1 LRLTRDQAEMMHGH
15 ARAAYPEECCGVI
28 VGPPPGE
35 VNGGPQRL
43 RVHLLRN
50 LQNEMHAKD
59 PQSYPRTAR
68 RAFLIDPFELE
79 RILREARSRGEVL
92 RGIFHSHPD
101 EEAYFSQ
108 EDRDAAV
115 PFGDVPSYPEAAHV
129 VLSVREGQVKGAK
142 VFRWDPARRD
152 FLPGDLDVVERT

>member
-1 LRLTRDQAEMMHGH
+1 M
-15 ARAAYPEECCGVI
+15 
-28 VGPPPGE
+28 
-35 VNGGPQRL
+35 
-43 RVHLLRN
+43 
-50 LQNEMHAKD
+50 
-59 PQSYPRTAR
+59 
-68 RAFLIDPFELE
+68 
-79 RILREARSRGEVL
+79 L

-142 VFRWDPARRD
+142 VFRWDRASKD
-152 FLPGDLDVVERT
+152 FLADDLDVVERT